1 MSGFHRR
8 LPDVDP
14 HLNHREAKALFF
26 ALADDEL
33 PAPQAQ
39 AVRTH
44 LDGCDEC
51 RQGWEGYSRTVRRLQ
66 GVEREKAPPALASL
80 VMTRVRRQ
88 RRFGLKGLHMAHM
101 QHRFPVEILIP
112 LLLAAAVAAFLVMA
126 AS

>member
-1 MSGFHRR
+1 MS
-8 LPDVDP
+8 
-14 HLNHREAKALFF
+14 HREAKDLFL

-51 RQGWEGYSRTVRRLQ
+51 RHGWEGYSRTVRRLQ
-66 GVEREKAPPALASL
+66 SVEREKAPPAMASL

-88 RRFGLKGLHMAHM
+88 RRFGGLKGLHMAHM
-101 QHRFPVEILIP
+101 HQRFPVEILIP

-126 AS
+126 AP

>member
-1 MSGFHRR
+1 MSGIHRR
-8 LPDVDP
+8 LSDVDP
-14 HLNHREAKALFF
+14 RLNHRETRELFL

-51 RQGWEGYSRTVRRLQ
+51 RHGWEGYSRTVLRVQ
-66 GVEREKAPPALASL
+66 GVAREKAPPALASL

-88 RRFGLKGLHMAHM
+88 RRFGLKSLHMAHM

-112 LLLAAAVAAFLVMA
+112 LLLAVAVAAFLVMA
-126 AS
+126 AP

>member
-1 MSGFHRR
+1 MS
-8 LPDVDP
+8 
-14 HLNHREAKALFF
+14 HREAKASFL
-26 ALADDEL
+26 ALADEAL

-51 RQGWEGYSRTVRRLQ
+51 RHGWEGYSRTVRRLQ
-66 GVEREKAPPALASL
+66 SVEREKAPAALASL

-88 RRFGLKGLHMAHM
+88 RRFGLKGLHLAHM
-101 QHRFPVEILIP
+101 HQRFPVEILIP

-126 AS
+126 AP

>member
-14 HLNHREAKALFF
+14 RMNHREARALFL

-39 AVRTH
+39 AVRSH

-51 RQGWEGYSRTVRRLQ
+51 RHGWEGYSRTVRRLQ
-66 GVEREKAPPALASL
+66 NVEREKAPPALASV

-88 RRFGLKGLHMAHM
+88 RRFGLRGLHMAHM

-112 LLLAAAVAAFLVMA
+112 ILLAVAVAAFLVLA
-126 AS
+126 AP

>member
-1 MSGFHRR
+1 M
-8 LPDVDP
+8 
-14 HLNHREAKALFF
+14 NHREARALFL

-39 AVRTH
+39 AVRSH

-51 RQGWEGYSRTVRRLQ
+51 RHGWEGYSRTVRRLQ
-66 GVEREKAPPALASL
+66 NVEREKAPPALASV

-88 RRFGLKGLHMAHM
+88 RRFGLRGLHMAHM

-112 LLLAAAVAAFLVMA
+112 ILLAVAVAAFLVLA
-126 AS
+126 AP

>member
-1 MSGFHRR
+1 MSQFHRR

-14 HLNHREAKALFF
+14 RMNHREARALFL

-51 RQGWEGYSRTVRRLQ
+51 RHGWEGYSRTVQRVR
-66 GVEREKAPPALASL
+66 GVQKEKAPPALASL

-101 QHRFPVEILIP
+101 NHRFPVEILIP

-126 AS
+126 AP